1 MHIDA
6 TQVGRIAKRALRE
19 ARDQIAPPPAA
30 PPPYRQWSGPEPS
43 PTHLD
48 LELEVST
55 TAIGDILLVQG
66 VAPPDA
72 ELRLEFGEDADVT
85 HTIPVP
91 HRFPHPDATAEQ
103 AGHRSGFEVT
113 IDASVAGD
121 ASQLRIASENA
132 TTSWHPFKALP
143 RPDGMP
149 GAERISECPACGR
162 SDLRPV
168 GRRQQLDMETC
179 HNCGLVMTNPRPIED
194 HTLMR
199 YSERYFN
206 EEYLPSQQPSAAL
219 DAHLDQILDHVEIAK
234 PYRSTLFELG
244 VGGGNLLDRARSRGW
259 NVAGT
264 DVNESSVE
272 HAKGRGLRVW
282 HENVDHAGDLG
293 GSYGAI
299 VSEMSIE
306 HIRRPEH
313 FCRLASDALVPGGR
327 LLIYTV
333 SAEGSSFNHSG
344 MGSPLVGP
352 AEHLFLFSAASLTM
366 LCTNAG
372 LRVDTVW
379 RSPSGDE
386 IGVVASKR
394 TDTGNPAIPTA

>member
-1 MHIDA
+1 MY
-6 TQVGRIAKRALRE
+6 KR
-19 ARDQIAPPPAA
+19 Q
-30 PPPYRQWSGPEPS
+30 
-43 PTHLD
+43 
-48 LELEVST
+48 
-55 TAIGDILLVQG
+55 
-66 VAPPDA
+66 
-72 ELRLEFGEDADVT
+72 
-85 HTIPVP
+85 
-91 HRFPHPDATAEQ
+91 
-103 AGHRSGFEVT
+103 
-113 IDASVAGD
+113 
-121 ASQLRIASENA
+121 
-132 TTSWHPFKALP
+132 
-143 RPDGMP
+143 
-149 GAERISECPACGR
+149 
-162 SDLRPV
+162 
-168 GRRQQLDMETC
+168 
-179 HNCGLVMTNPRPIED
+179 
-194 HTLMR
+194 
-199 YSERYFN
+199 
-206 EEYLPSQQPSAAL
+206 
-219 DAHLDQILDHVEIAK
+219 
-234 PYRSTLFELG
+234 ELG

-282 HENVDHAGDLG
+282 HENVDHADDLG